1 MHLSARRV
9 APGEPAAADENNA
22 AAAAAEQGPTLMQ
35 KSAQVGEEIDL
46 KSKQYL
52 VFKLEFHAE

>member
-1 MHLSARRV
+1 MHLSARCV
-9 APGEPAAADENNA
+9 APGVPAAADENNA
-22 AAAAAEQGPTLMQ
+22 AAEQEPTLMQ